1 MLKKNIIFDFYFQ
14 NNRKLKKYY
23 MGEDLTFKVINNIL
37 NIHNIPIAENQS
49 AFRQTKNIWF

>member
-49 AFRQTKNIWF
+49 TFRQTKNI